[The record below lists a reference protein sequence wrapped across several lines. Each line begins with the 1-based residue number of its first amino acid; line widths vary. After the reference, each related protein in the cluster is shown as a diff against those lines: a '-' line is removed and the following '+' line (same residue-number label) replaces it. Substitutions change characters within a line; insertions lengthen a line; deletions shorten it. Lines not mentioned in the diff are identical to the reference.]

1 MGGIRPVIASEL
13 VPGALAPVKWEIA
26 FVGEYYSTN
35 RTTFWRA
42 IPPSSDYVALGCVA
56 FTNPTSSSAPS
67 RPPDSI
73 ASRFRAVHK
82 RAITTASS
90 LTPKYTAYKYQGVVY
105 GIESRYIST
114 GTNFPVT
121 ADCYKLDPKN
131 SVQEFHW
138 NMGLISSTDTE
149 STGDE
154 EASSV

>member
-1 MGGIRPVIASEL
+1 M
-13 VPGALAPVKWEIA
+13 
-26 FVGEYYSTN
+26 
-35 RTTFWRA
+35 
-42 IPPSSDYVALGCVA
+42 A

-67 RPPDSI
+67 QPPSSI

-149 STGDE
+149 QTSDD